1 MTDMTNA
8 TQRADYS
15 VGQKILHWLIAL
27 AIMLDLFIAQKF
39 SGMMTDVDRFE
50 SRSDHASLGTIVA
63 ILFVIRLYLR
73 WRNGA
78 PALPA
83 EMPHWQKKLSH
94 FAHWALYILIGTLI
108 VTGISSAINANSVVT
123 PFGLFAFGDGIGS
136 GFIFYFF
143 RGLHELATNLIIAL
157 IILHILGAL
166 YHLIIVRDGVTG
178 RMLKFWKSDKAG

>member
-1 MTDMTNA
+1 MTYA

-15 VGQKILHWLIAL
+15 IGQKILHWLIAL

-39 SGMMTDVDRFE
+39 AGIMADSDRFE

-78 PALPA
+78 PALPTDMA
-83 EMPHWQKKLSH
+83 LWQKKLSH
-94 FAHWALYILIGTLI
+94 YAHSALYILIGTLI
-108 VTGISSAINANSVVT
+108 VTGIGSAINANSVVS
-123 PFGLFAFGDGIGS
+123 PFGLFALGDGSGS

-157 IILHILGAL
+157 ILLHILGAL

-178 RMLKFWKSDKAG
+178 RMLQFWKSDKAG